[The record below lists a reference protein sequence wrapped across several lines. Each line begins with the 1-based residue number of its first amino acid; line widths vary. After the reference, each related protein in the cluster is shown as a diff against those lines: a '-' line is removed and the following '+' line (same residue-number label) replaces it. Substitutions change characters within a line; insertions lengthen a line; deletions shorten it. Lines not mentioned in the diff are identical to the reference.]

1 MPCSLGIK
9 PPATTLTVHMLCG
22 YICNPVHCKLYLGD
36 CRLWLTNIRV
46 ICRDSTALF
55 APTASIKAA
64 SCATSA
70 SVSCTQDATSPSS
83 CTPANVPS
91 FSNTSTRSLI
101 RCMASGNVTN
111 EDVTIAAGNIWGI
124 LAEPKLVDMG
134 MGVGKGVGKGVGVGV
149 WVGKA
154 VGRGNVA

>member
-1 MPCSLGIK
+1 
-9 PPATTLTVHMLCG
+9 
-22 YICNPVHCKLYLGD
+22 
-36 CRLWLTNIRV
+36 
-46 ICRDSTALF
+46 
-55 APTASIKAA
+55 
-64 SCATSA
+64 
-70 SVSCTQDATSPSS
+70 
-83 CTPANVPS
+83 
-91 FSNTSTRSLI
+91 
-101 RCMASGNVTN
+101 MASGNVTN